1 MIDSPC
7 VDICTTDPE
16 SGLCVGCG
24 RTAEEIAN
32 WVIFSDKEKKKVLI
46 ELEKRNKISTI
57 KDNML
62 NT

>member
-16 SGLCVGCG
+16 SDLCVGCG
-24 RTAEEIAN
+24 RTVEEIAN
-32 WVIFSDKEKKKVLI
+32 WIIFSDKEKKKLLI

-57 KDNML
+57 KNNML
-62 NT
+62 NR

>member
-24 RTAEEIAN
+24 RTVEEIAN
-32 WVIFSDKEKKKVLI
+32 WVTFSDKEKKKVLI